1 MAKSYDYDLRSRAIS
16 LINSGNKRGF
26 VSDLLKISIPTL
38 DRWINRQKK
47 TGDVKPKSDL
57 KTGRKK
63 IISNSRQFTKFIQ
76 KNTHLSLS
84 QMQDKYKEVSF
95 MTIYRGIKDLGY
107 SYKKNSG
114 YIKKEIKKK
123 EKNISKK

>member
-1 MAKSYDYDLRSRAIS
+1 MAKSYDYDLRNRAIS

-47 TGDVKPKSDL
+47 TGDVKPKRDL

-63 IISNSRQFTKFIQ
+63 IIRNSKQFTKFIQ
-76 KNTHLSLS
+76 KNKHLSLS
-84 QMQDKYKEVSF
+84 QMQDEYKEVSF

-123 EKNISKK
+123 EKNISRK

>member
-1 MAKSYDYDLRSRAIS
+1 MAKSYDYDLRNRAIS

-63 IISNSRQFTKFIQ
+63 IIRNSKQFTKFIQ
-76 KNTHLSLS
+76 KNKHLSLS
-84 QMQDKYKEVSF
+84 QMQDEYKEVSF

-123 EKNISKK
+123 EKNISRK